1 MRPQFIS
8 CASIICNKIEG
19 IAIEDSK
26 KRATQSI
33 AVSSTAVDVSHLP
46 SGMVGGVVR
55 PQFLS
60 SDSIIG

>member
-1 MRPQFIS
+1 MRPQFMT
-8 CASIICNKIEG
+8 CASIICTKIEG
-19 IAIEDSK
+19 ITIEDSK
-26 KRATQSI
+26 RASQSI